1 MKNSTILCFAFLF
14 FSFSMFANISSSDKE
29 VLVKLYKATNGN
41 EWINKWD
48 LSSSVAT
55 WYGVKL
61 QNGKV
66 VSINLSNNNL
76 TGEIPGEI
84 VKLKSLQEL
93 NLYKNN
99 ISGAIPS
106 DIGNLSEL
114 RILNLSF
121 NKLSGNI
128 PNSVCK
134 MVIF

>member
-1 MKNSTILCFAFLF
+1 
-14 FSFSMFANISSSDKE
+14 MFANISSSDKE

-93 NLYKNN
+93 NL
-99 ISGAIPS
+99 
-106 DIGNLSEL
+106 LSYT
-114 RILNLSF
+114 LSICLMSF
-121 NKLSGNI
+121 
-128 PNSVCK
+128 
-134 MVIF
+134 